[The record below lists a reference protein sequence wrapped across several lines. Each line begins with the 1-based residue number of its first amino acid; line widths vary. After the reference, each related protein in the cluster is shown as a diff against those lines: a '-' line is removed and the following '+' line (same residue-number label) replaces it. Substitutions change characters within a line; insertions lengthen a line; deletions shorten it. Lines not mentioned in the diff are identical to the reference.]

1 MRDNSPIIVEHS
13 VYDTHYVTISMNKEA
28 VGRIIQALN
37 NYADV
42 YKPYCQDCDD
52 CKGNQTVYGELTNV
66 LDGLLKA
73 KHDLDKAAK

>member
-13 VYDTHYVTISMNKEA
+13 VYDTYYVTISMNKEA
-28 VGRIIQALN
+28 VGRIIQALD
-37 NYADV
+37 Y
-42 YKPYCQDCDD
+42 YSGIYRPYCDDCND
-52 CKGNQTVYGELTNV
+52 CKGNKTVYGELSNV